1 MCIQFLSMSSS
12 HGSVSSSLHEI
23 YRNHPLPFAP
33 FLPHALLKLP
43 LHIQFFI
50 LGFIVLH
57 VVIIVLVV
65 WYYLT
70 KKQKPVFNKK
80 LN

>member
-1 MCIQFLSMSSS
+1 MSDSAA
-12 HGSVSSSLHEI
+12 SSLHAL

-43 LHIQFFI
+43 IYIQFCI
-50 LGFIVLH
+50 LGFIVVH
-57 VVIIVLVV
+57 VGVIVLVV

>member
-1 MCIQFLSMSSS
+1 MS
-12 HGSVSSSLHEI
+12 GVPSSLHEI

-43 LHIQFFI
+43 IHIQFFI

-57 VVIIVLVV
+57 VAIIVLVV